1 MRTDHKHRLAWLALA
16 AVLCLTLPAPGGAQ
30 IPGQSERAKRVG
42 KRLMCMCGCNQV
54 LVECNHVGCSMSTA
68 MLQKL
73 DERIAKNESDDLI
86 IQSFIQ
92 EYGQKVLS
100 QPPSSGFGLSAW
112 VMPFVALLAGGV
124 IILFVLQRW
133 RSQHGAVAAGGA
145 GVPISA
151 ELLERARRE
160 TEE

>member
-1 MRTDHKHRLAWLALA
+1 
-16 AVLCLTLPAPGGAQ
+16 VLCVAIAAPAGAQ
-30 IPGQSERAKRVG
+30 IPGQSERAKRIG

-73 DERIAKNESDDLI
+73 DERIARNEPDDLI
-86 IQSFIQ
+86 LQSFIQ

-112 VMPFVALLAGGV
+112 VMPFAVALAGFLVIGV
-124 IILFVLQRW
+124 VLKRW
-133 RSQHGAVAAGGA
+133 RRQTVATAAATPAGT
-145 GVPISA
+145 PEISA
-151 ELLERARRE
+151 ELLERARQE
-160 TEE
+160 TED